1 MQRLEKLDD
10 QEQFGALNQGYN
22 TQHEHLR
29 EQVRKNAK
37 VHGALTAV
45 DGVLL
50 DNLTNSIN
58 GAEHHC
64 NKSCNEERYLGEGP
78 STCKNKILQGFVD
91 VPACFLGNVL
101 LSVGISFQ
109 KSDDSVTI
117 NRIVFP
123 MRVNTQR
130 LGRASW
136 CLRISC
142 NGSLQN
148 LRST

>member
-37 VHGALTAV
+37 IHGALTPV

-64 NKSCNEERYLGEGP
+64 NKSCNEESYLGEGP
-78 STCKNKILQGFVD
+78 STCKNKILQGFV
-91 VPACFLGNVL
+91 GNIRF
-101 LSVGISFQ
+101 SVGVSFEE
-109 KSDDSVTI
+109 SDDTVTI
-117 NRIVFP
+117 NRSVAP
-123 MRVNTQR
+123 MSVNT
-130 LGRASW
+130 
-136 CLRISC
+136 
-142 NGSLQN
+142 
-148 LRST
+148 

>member
-1 MQRLEKLDD
+1 MQRLEDLDD

-37 VHGALTAV
+37 IHGALTPV

-64 NKSCNEERYLGEGP
+64 NKSCNEESYLGEGP
-78 STCKNKILQGFVD
+78 STCKNKILQGFVC
-91 VPACFLGNVL
+91 VPVCFFGNIRFSIGV
-101 LSVGISFQ
+101 SFE
-109 KSDDSVTI
+109 KSDDTVTI
-117 NRIVFP
+117 NRSVAP
-123 MRVNTQR
+123 MSVNT
-130 LGRASW
+130 
-136 CLRISC
+136 
-142 NGSLQN
+142 
-148 LRST
+148 